1 MVKLKDIAKEAGV
14 SAVTVSNV
22 INGKNNKV
30 SVATIEKVNEIVK
43 KYNYIPNATARSLVI
58 KQSKIIGVVIPNI
71 GQGENFLR
79 DSYNAEILGVLEHII
94 RKNGYY
100 LMVRCVGKA
109 TEIIPTL
116 SNWNVDGVIFLGIFK
131 EDVVEIRKK
140 MRCHMIF
147 LDTYFEGMKIANVG
161 VDDYKGSYI
170 ATQYLLKKGHS
181 KIAFVGQDNNN
192 QGVIRERFRGV
203 SDAMFE
209 AGLSIPGERIFVVDT
224 SYKRGIDVG
233 KKIAQMK
240 DDITAVVSIS
250 DILALGVMEGLR
262 LSHIRIP
269 DEISIIGFDNSPE
282 CRYCTPQLTSV
293 SQNIERKAELAARYL
308 FQMIRENK
316 NMVIDEKIDVEIVER
331 QSVRKI

>member
-22 INGKNNKV
+22 INGKNKKV
-30 SVATIEKVNEIVK
+30 SVATIKKVNEIVK

-71 GQGENFLR
+71 DKHENFLR
-79 DSYNAEILGVLEHII
+79 DSYNAEILGVLEYII

-131 EDVVEIRKK
+131 EDVIEIRKK

-147 LDTYFEGMKIANVG
+147 LDTYFDGMKIANVG
-161 VDDYKGSYI
+161 VDDYKGGYI
-170 ATQYLLKKGHS
+170 ATQHLIEKGHS

-192 QGVIRERFRGV
+192 QGVIRERYRGF
-203 SDAMFE
+203 SDAMLE
-209 AGLSIPGERIFVVDT
+209 AGLDIPVERVFIADT
-224 SYKRGIDVG
+224 TYKCGIDVG
-233 KKIAQMK
+233 TKIALMK
-240 DDITAVVSIS
+240 ENITAVVSIS
-250 DILALGVMEGLR
+250 DILALGIMEGLE
-262 LSHIRIP
+262 LSGTSIP
-269 DEISIIGFDNSPE
+269 EDVSIIGFDNSPE
-282 CRYCTPQLTSV
+282 CRYCRPQLTSV
-293 SQNIERKAELAARYL
+293 SQNIEMKAELAANYL
-308 FQMIRENK
+308 FQMINK
-316 NMVIDEKIDVEIVER
+316 DRNIIIDEKIDVEIVER
-331 QSVRKI
+331 QSVRRL